1 MRLPVSALRA
11 LSLLVFAALV
21 SLSPLSAQS
30 PVPVST
36 PATEPAPAPSPAVAA
51 VVENSVVKIF
61 STVRGP
67 DQTRP
72 WSKQSPREATGSGV
86 VIEGR
91 RILTNAHVVAY
102 ASQIQ
107 VQGNQSGEKI
117 PATVEAISSSMDLA
131 VLKLEDESFFDARP
145 ALPRAT
151 TLPAIK
157 DAVLTYGFPT
167 GGSSLAI
174 TKGIVSRIEFTN
186 YSFPASGLRIQ
197 IDAAI
202 NPGNSGGPALSG
214 DKVIG
219 LAFSRLGGGD
229 NIGYII
235 PTEEI
240 ELFLK
245 DVADGRYDGKPMMF
259 DELQPLQNPALR
271 AFLKVEKAVTGILV
285 TQPDETSADYPLKTW
300 DVITKIGDT
309 SIDDEGMIKLG
320 DNLRVRFLY
329 LIQSQARNGRVPLT
343 IVRQGKS
350 MPIELPVK
358 TTRTM
363 LIASLDNEY
372 PPYFVYGPLV
382 FSIPSSQLLSVSTPA
397 AANVFNSWARAG
409 SPLVTRRSERPAFEG
424 EQLVMV
430 SAPMLPH
437 KLGRGYTNP
446 VMRVV
451 HTINGKQVKNL
462 AHLVEL
468 LRDNREEFIV
478 FDFAGRESDSI
489 VLARSEVAV
498 ATEDLLNDN
507 GIRAQGSPHLL
518 EIWNAKK

>member
-1 MRLPVSALRA
+1 MRHSAPPLRA
-11 LSLLVFAALV
+11 LIALLIATLAP
-21 SLSPLSAQS
+21 LSPLSAQ
-30 PVPVST
+30 
-36 PATEPAPAPSPAVAA
+36 APAAAPA
-51 VVENSVVKIF
+51 VENSVVKIF
-61 STVRGP
+61 STARGP
-67 DQTRP
+67 DQIRP
-72 WSKQSPREATGSGV
+72 WSKQSPREASGSGV

-117 PATVEAISSSMDLA
+117 PATVEAISVAMDLA
-131 VLKLEDESFFDARP
+131 VLKLEDESFFNTRP

-186 YSFPASGLRIQ
+186 YGFPASGLRIQ

-245 DVADGRYDGKPMMF
+245 DAADGRYDGKPMMF

-271 AFLKVEKAVTGILV
+271 AFLKLEKSISGMVV
-285 TQPDETSADYPLKTW
+285 TQPDEAAASYPLKTW
-300 DVITKIGDT
+300 DVITKIGETD
-309 SIDDEGMIKLG
+309 IDDEGMIKLA

-329 LIQSQARNGRVPLT
+329 LVQSQARDGKLPLT
-343 IVRQGKS
+343 IVRDGK
-350 MPIELPVK
+350 PLAIQLPVK
-358 TTRTM
+358 STRTM

-382 FSIPSSQLLSVSTPA
+382 FSIPSSQLLGASTTA
-397 AANVFNSWARAG
+397 AANVFNTWARNG
-409 SPLVTRRSERPAFEG
+409 SPLVTRRSERPAFAG

-437 KLGRGYTNP
+437 KIGRGYTNP

-451 HTINGKQVKNL
+451 QAINGTSVKNL

-468 LRDNREEFIV
+468 LRDSRDEFIV
-478 FDFAGRESDSI
+478 FDFAGRETDSI
-489 VLARSEVAV
+489 VLNRAEVAA
-498 ATEDLLNDN
+498 ATEELLNDN

-518 EIWNAKK
+518 ELWNAKR

>member
-1 MRLPVSALRA
+1 MRPSTPTLRA
-11 LSLLVFAALV
+11 LIALFATLSSLASVFSQASAGPAA
-21 SLSPLSAQS
+21 
-30 PVPVST
+30 
-36 PATEPAPAPSPAVAA
+36 
-51 VVENSVVKIF
+51 VENSVVKIF

-67 DQTRP
+67 DQIRP
-72 WSKQSPREATGSGV
+72 WSKQSPREVSGSGV

-117 PATVEAISSSMDLA
+117 AATVEAMSPAMDLA

-151 TLPAIK
+151 TLPVIK

-174 TKGIVSRIEFTN
+174 TKGIVSRIEFTS
-186 YSFPASGLRIQ
+186 YSFPGSGLRIQ

-240 ELFLK
+240 ELFLR
-245 DVADGRYDGKPMMF
+245 DVADGRYDGKPLMF

-271 AFLKVEKAVTGILV
+271 AYLKLDKGTTGILV
-285 TQPDETSADYPLKTW
+285 TRPDSGAADYPLKSW

-320 DNLRVRFLY
+320 DNLRVRFPY
-329 LIQSQARNGRVPLT
+329 LIQSLARDGRVPLT
-343 IVRQGKS
+343 VLRVGKEVKIS
-350 MPIELPVK
+350 LPVPS
-358 TTRTM
+358 TRTM
-363 LIASLDNEY
+363 LIPPLDNEY

-382 FSIPSSQLLSVSTPA
+382 FSIPSIQLLGASSTSA
-397 AANVFNSWARAG
+397 LTVFNTFARTG

-430 SAPMLPH
+430 SAPLLPH
-437 KLGRGYTNP
+437 KTGRGYSNP

-451 HTINGKQVKNL
+451 RSVNGQPVKNL
-462 AHLVEL
+462 VHLIEL
-468 LRDNREEFIV
+468 LRDNKDDFIV
-478 FDFAGRESDSI
+478 FDFSEKESDRL
-489 VLARSEVAV
+489 VLARAEIAT
-498 ATEDLLNDN
+498 ATEELLNDN